1 MRLRARSGFRAR
13 AALVAIALCATDVPP
28 AAPPASVTLPGRRPG
43 MLVPILVGSGGRDGV
58 LVSASGDRRPAW
70 PVVSA
75 WTLWLLTILTL
86 AAVPLLDRLLRQ
98 AGRADLVQLTPGTAF
113 PVVAMVSG
121 ATVGAVLGSRRP
133 RHPVG
138 WLLLTLALS
147 LTATAA
153 AAQYLT
159 WGLLVRPGALPGARW
174 VALYFSA
181 IGFTAMTSIGLLLL
195 VTPTGSPPSPR

>member
-1 MRLRARSGFRAR
+1 
-13 AALVAIALCATDVPP
+13 
-28 AAPPASVTLPGRRPG
+28 
-43 MLVPILVGSGGRDGV
+43 MLVPIPVGSGGRDGP
-58 LVSASGDRRPAW
+58 LVSASGDRQPAW

-75 WTLWLLTILTL
+75 WALWLLTILTL

-121 ATVGAVLGSRRP
+121 ATVGAVLASRRP

-138 WLLLTLALS
+138 WLLLTVALS

-159 WGLLVRPGALPGARW
+159 WGLLVRPGALPGAGGWRCTSRP
-174 VALYFSA
+174 SA
-181 IGFTAMTSIGLLLL
+181 S
-195 VTPTGSPPSPR
+195 RR

>member
-1 MRLRARSGFRAR
+1 M
-13 AALVAIALCATDVPP
+13 
-28 AAPPASVTLPGRRPG
+28 
-43 MLVPILVGSGGRDGV
+43 
-58 LVSASGDRRPAW
+58 SASGDGRPAW

-75 WTLWLLTILTL
+75 WALWLLTVLTL
-86 AAVPLLDRLLRQ
+86 AAAPLLDRLLRQ

-121 ATVGAVLGSRRP
+121 ATVGVVLASRRP

-138 WLLLTLALS
+138 WLLLTVALS

-153 AAQYLT
+153 TAQYLT

-174 VALYFSA
+174 VALYLSA

-195 VTPTGSPPSPR
+195 VTPTGPPPSPRWRWLARVLVATPVLLVVAPP